1 MTVYADYTYY
11 TGTYLGT
18 AIASADFSALALR
31 ASQAIDNMT
40 FDRAAVIVTAG
51 TETTTID
58 LIKKA
63 MCAVAEELQKQDQSD
78 GQDAIASESQ
88 GRYSVAYLASSQRS
102 KSNQMKLET
111 AAKFWLQGTYLMF
124 AGFAAGEYGY
134 SNDTE
139 L

>member
-18 AIASADFSALALR
+18 DIASTDFSALALR

-40 FDRAAVIVTAG
+40 FERADPIVTAA
-51 TETTTID
+51 TDTATID

-63 MCAVAEELQKQDQSD
+63 MCAVAEELQRQDQAD

-88 GRYSVAYLASSQRS
+88 GRYSVTYLASSNRS
-102 KSNQMKLET
+102 KSNQTKLET
-111 AAKFWLQGTYLMF
+111 AAKFWLANTYLMF
-124 AGFAAGEYGY
+124 AGFMAGEYGT
-134 SNDTE
+134 SLDDS
-139 L
+139 